1 MKRIFRITCMSAF
14 CCARVFG
21 QTNCP
26 PPTLGMFVLPP
37 ARLRAPPADPQSP
50 VPTVAAVQPAAPA
63 RLGSEKMTLSTG
75 GDDLD
80 LELYHRL
87 EQEGC
92 FARTPP
98 GNAVERCFASVFQPE
113 VVHLGKT
120 SFSCTVITAIKRKN
134 PLCLLN
140 PMFLNL
146 SW

>member
-1 MKRIFRITCMSAF
+1 MKRIFRIACMSAF
-14 CCARVFG
+14 CCAGAFG

-37 ARLRAPPADPQSP
+37 ARLRVLPADPQSP
-50 VPTVAAVQPAAPA
+50 VPAAAVVQPAAPA
-63 RLGSEKMTLSTG
+63 RLASEKMTLSTA

-80 LELYHRL
+80 PELYRRL

-92 FARTPP
+92 FTRRSPST
-98 GNAVERCFASVFQPE
+98 AVERYFASVFEPE